1 MKKFYLITQMG
12 LICLSFFAASSGY
25 GQGYYSWYR
34 SSVHLPKW
42 SLELKKGDFEP
53 EEQEFKNFF
62 RGGETDNSSFALG
75 YKILRTV
82 EVGLE
87 YGSMKDFGSTALS
100 INTTGDNDL
109 TYRLQPTHLYVL
121 LRGIWGEDQI
131 GVPYIGAGVTRSR
144 YELDFDGSAA
154 AISGKADGS
163 NTRYG
168 LQILL
173 DQADP
178 SAAAELDQETG
189 INNIYLYVEKQSFD
203 ADVSGVDLGG
213 ETLFVG
219 LLFEF

>member
-1 MKKFYLITQMG
+1 MKKIHLITQMG
-12 LICLSFFAASSGY
+12 LICLSLFAAGSGY

-34 SSVHLPKW
+34 SSERLPKW

-53 EEQEFKNFF
+53 QEQQFKDFF
-62 RGGETDNSSFALG
+62 RGGETDNSAFALG

-82 EVGLE
+82 EAGLE
-87 YGSMKDFGSTALS
+87 YGSMKGSGSTALS
-100 INTTGDNDL
+100 INTTTDNDL

-131 GVPYIGAGVTRSR
+131 GVPYIGAGITRSS
-144 YELDFDGSAA
+144 YELEFDSGDP
-154 AISGKADGS
+154 AISGKVDGS
-163 NTRYG
+163 NSRYG

-173 DQADP
+173 DSADP

-189 INNIYLYVEKQSFD
+189 INNIYLYIEKQSFD
-203 ADVSGVDLGG
+203 ADVDGVDLGG
-213 ETLFVG
+213 DTVFIG